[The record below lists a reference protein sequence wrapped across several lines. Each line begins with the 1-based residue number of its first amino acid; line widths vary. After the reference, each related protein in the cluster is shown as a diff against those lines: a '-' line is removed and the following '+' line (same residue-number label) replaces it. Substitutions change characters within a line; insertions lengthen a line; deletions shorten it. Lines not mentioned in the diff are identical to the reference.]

1 MHPDSGISVECGGD
15 IRYRGNSPPDV
26 GKGTLVTTMS

>member
-15 IRYRGNSPPDV
+15 IRFRRNSPDV
-26 GKGTLVTTMS
+26 GKGMN

>member
-15 IRYRGNSPPDV
+15 IRYRGNSPHV
-26 GKGTLVTTMS
+26 GKGMNY

>member
-15 IRYRGNSPPDV
+15 IRYRGKSPDV
-26 GKGTLVTTMS
+26 GKGMN